1 MVNLGRVV
9 IDAGHGGQEPGAV
22 AEERREKEDTLR
34 LALAIGQILSD
45 NGVDV
50 SYTRVT
56 DLYQSPMEKAE
67 MANRWDGDLFLSIH
81 RNAMP
86 VPGTASGIQSL
97 IYEAGG
103 AAERMAENINRNLI
117 QMGWKDLGIVER
129 PGLIVLRK
137 TEMPAVILEAGFI
150 DNPEDNQFFEDH
162 FEHTAQAVA
171 DGILETLRQQAE
183 GPKYYQIQVGVFRD
197 KDAAQRMVERLTQ
210 EDYPAFMVADDG
222 FYKVRVGAYLD
233 VDNAAWMEKTL
244 RAAGYPTVMVKEAGR
259 Y

>member
-1 MVNLGRVV
+1 MADMRRVV
-9 IDAGHGGQEPGAV
+9 IDAGHGGREPGAIYNG
-22 AEERREKEDTLR
+22 RLEKDDTLR
-34 LALAIGQILSD
+34 LALAVGQILSD

-56 DLYQSPMEKAE
+56 DIYQSPTEKAE

-86 VPGTASGIQSL
+86 VPGSASGIQSL

-103 AAERMAENINRNLI
+103 EAERMAENINRQLVN
-117 QMGWKDLGIVER
+117 MGWKDLGIVER
-129 PGLIVLRK
+129 PGLVVLRK
-137 TEMPAVILEAGFI
+137 TDMPAVLLEAGFI
-150 DNPEDNQFFEDH
+150 DNPADNQFFEQH
-162 FEHTAQAVA
+162 FYQTAQAVA
-171 DGILETLRQQAE
+171 DGVLETLRQEEE
-183 GPKYYQIQVGVFRD
+183 GPEYYQIQVGVFRD
-197 KDAAQRMVERLTQ
+197 RDAASRMVERLTQ
-210 EDYPAFMVADDG
+210 EGYPAFMVADDG
-222 FYKVRVGAYLD
+222 LYKVRVGAYLD